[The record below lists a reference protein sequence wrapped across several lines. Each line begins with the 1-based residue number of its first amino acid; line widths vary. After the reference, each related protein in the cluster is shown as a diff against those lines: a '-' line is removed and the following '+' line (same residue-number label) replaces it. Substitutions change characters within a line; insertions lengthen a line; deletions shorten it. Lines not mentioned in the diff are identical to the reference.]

1 MSLLITGST
10 GFLGNGLLHLL
21 EHKKYNKKIY
31 LTIRNKNN
39 KKAID
44 RFNELKQT
52 FSSLHLILIEHDLLK
67 ISELSFYVEHI
78 IHCAASIH
86 FCLELQEAIIQ
97 NVDNVIELIKFA
109 KNNSIKNFVHISTA
123 YVCEHGRIAKRK
135 FTNLKV
141 LGDVKQLYSNI
152 KSNEITFTEILTKK
166 FFPNTYC
173 FTKCLAEKMIE
184 LEIKNNSNIHFSI
197 IRPSI
202 ITNARL
208 IPYPGWF
215 KGYSGTIGVHKLI
228 HSKMLNYIVC
238 NKNIIQDYIPVDLVS
253 SKIYN
258 SIKKKQKII
267 QFSTSYLQISIKDGL
282 STIYRYNPSF
292 QFIYSY
298 DLTYYISK
306 YYKLL
311 QIICCIIYYY
321 VLSLYDIKYKHKM
334 NKMIKLLDMINNI
347 QSIFHHILHNTYYFP
362 TPKKQ
367 FDKNYYKIMN
377 EHIYNH

>member
-10 GFLGNGLLHLL
+10 GFLGNGLLHFL
-21 EHKKYNKKIY
+21 EHKKYNEKIY

-44 RFNELKQT
+44 RFDELKQT

-67 ISELSFYVEHI
+67 ISELSLYVEHI

-86 FCLELQEAIIQ
+86 FCLELQQAIIQ

-109 KNNSIKNFVHISTA
+109 KNNFIKNFVHISTA
-123 YVCEHGRIAKRK
+123 YVCEHGRIAKKK

-141 LGDVKQLYSNI
+141 LGDMKQLYSNI
-152 KSNEITFTEILTKK
+152 KLNDITFTEILTKK

-184 LEIKNNSNIHFSI
+184 LEIKNKSNIHFSI

-202 ITNARL
+202 ITNSRL

-215 KGYSGTIGVHKLI
+215 KGFNASIGLHKLI
-228 HSKMLNYIVC
+228 HSKMLNHIVC
-238 NKNIIQDYIPVDLVS
+238 NVNTVLDYIPVDLVS

-258 SIKKKQKII
+258 SILKKQKII
-267 QFSTSYLQISIKDGL
+267 QFSTSYLQIYIKDSY
-282 STIYRYNPSF
+282 STINNYNPSF
-292 QFIYSY
+292 QFKYSY
-298 DLTYYISK
+298 DLPYYISK

-311 QIICCIIYYY
+311 QIICCIVYYY
-321 VLSLYDIKYKHKM
+321 VLSLYEFKYKYKM
-334 NKMIKLLDMINNI
+334 NKMIKLLDIINNI
-347 QSIFHHILHNTYYFP
+347 QSIFHHFLHNTYYFP
-362 TPKKQ
+362 TNKKRSN
-367 FDKNYYKIMN
+367 KNYYKIMN